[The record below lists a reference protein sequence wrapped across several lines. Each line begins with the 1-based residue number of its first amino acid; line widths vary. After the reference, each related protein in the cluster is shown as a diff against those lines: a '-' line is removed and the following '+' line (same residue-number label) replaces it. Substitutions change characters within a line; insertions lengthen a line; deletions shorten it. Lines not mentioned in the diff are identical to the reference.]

1 MKVTCKKQIVH
12 EDSMKI
18 KYFFYFFLE
27 LFIFLYSHIKI
38 IEIFFF
44 LVTN

>member
-18 KYFFYFFLE
+18 KYIFYFFLE
-27 LFIFLYSHIKI
+27 LFIIL
-38 IEIFFF
+38 FFYI
-44 LVTN
+44 VI